1 MTSVQRFASKTDR
14 HFLPGGIAM
23 NTKRRVLS
31 SLLCSLVL
39 MLGAAPAWAV
49 NPHSIW
55 NAVRVNT
62 AGSSFINMSPSG
74 TTFCYLRSV
83 GFENTDT
90 DGELA
95 TCRVT
100 RGAVVWTLE
109 AVLNEN
115 NDADARCSAYCYTR

>member
-1 MTSVQRFASKTDR
+1 MNIKRGILFVMFSL
-14 HFLPGGIAM
+14 FL
-23 NTKRRVLS
+23 T
-31 SLLCSLVL
+31 
-39 MLGAAPAWAV
+39 LGSAPAWAV
-49 NPHSIW
+49 SLHSSW
-55 NAVRVNT
+55 TVNRFNT
-62 AGSSFINMSPSG
+62 GGSSFVNMSPSA

-109 AVLNEN
+109 AVLGEN
-115 NDADARCSAYCYTR
+115 NDADARCSAYCYNN

>member
-1 MTSVQRFASKTDR
+1 MSNFTDCNAGVI
-14 HFLPGGIAM
+14 HL
-23 NTKRRVLS
+23 NNKRRIL
-31 SLLCSLVL
+31 SLLFTLVL
-39 MLGAAPAWAV
+39 TLGAVPAWAV
-49 NPHSIW
+49 SPHSIW
-55 NAVRVNT
+55 NANRFNT
-62 AGSSFINMSPSG
+62 AGSSFINMSPSA

-109 AVLNEN
+109 AVLGEN
-115 NDADARCSAYCYTR
+115 NDADARCSAYCYNN